1 MGSLR
6 ANGSCVIVTTFEI
19 INARNA
25 QNPIKLTMT
34 IGKTKEQENLGIKE
48 ILQINATIIAG
59 SLVLLT
65 ISSLNETVFNPQ
77 ENKDMIAQV
86 VMGFLVLFGLSSL
99 AALLNVPRVAR
110 WAMTGGFFFII
121 TTGVWLL
128 LVMRLK

>member
-1 MGSLR
+1 
-6 ANGSCVIVTTFEI
+6 
-19 INARNA
+19 
-25 QNPIKLTMT
+25 MT